1 MALTKVQTGSIQDN
15 AVTEAKI
22 DAAYAT
28 SLNTNPA
35 FTGTDGIVLP
45 KGTTA
50 QRPSDVQSG
59 ELRFNTTTNL
69 AEYYDGNNWKSID
82 SPPTVTQIAIA
93 GRAAGTTGYIDGDA
107 VGGDSTSTSIVIS
120 GSLFASGASV
130 SFITENGSQT
140 AVTPTSTTI
149 NNTSQITVQVDGTD
163 FLNADEPYT
172 VKVTNLSGL
181 AGSLAD
187 AIFVDFAP
195 SFATATD
202 TNIGTVYDG
211 VSDHSGLT
219 TVAATDADSDS
230 ITHTISSGSLPNGM
244 SLTTAGAFTGTVSSS
259 PSSLTEYTFTVQAAT
274 TRQTVTRQFKISA
287 IDNPYISASGGTT
300 LTSGDYKTHVFTS
313 PGNFVVSGSGVPS
326 VSGTVEY
333 LVVAGGAGG
342 SGSHGGGGGAGGMR
356 YNYPSPATGGLSV
369 SAQTYPI
376 TVGSGGSGRGNGP
389 GAQASIIGGSGGNS
403 VFSSITSAGGGGG
416 GYSSQNS
423 NAGEQAADGGSGG
436 GGGAQ
441 GNQVGRGEGNTPS
454 VSPPQGNPGG
464 AGYGSPIYPG
474 GGGGGK
480 GAAGQ
485 TPSGSPS
492 GGGAAGIGEGIATTF
507 FGPTAPS
514 YGTGGPS
521 GSLRYFAGGGGGGV
535 HSGNSHAGAP
545 PAGGGGAGGTN
556 ANNNPGDSATGN
568 TGGGGGGSNG
578 QNQTSG
584 SGGSGIVAI
593 RYKFQ

>member
-93 GRAAGTTGYIDGDA
+93 GRSAGTTGYIDGDA

-120 GSLFASGASV
+120 GSLFATGASV
-130 SFITENGSQT
+130 SFITENGSAT
-140 AVTPTSTTI
+140 TVTPSSTTI

-163 FLNADEPYT
+163 FLNADEPYG

-181 AGSLAD
+181 AGTLAD

-195 SFATATD
+195 SFATAAD
-202 TNIGTVYDG
+202 TNIGTVIDNQT
-211 VSDHSGLT
+211 DFSGLSS
-219 TVAATDADSDS
+219 VATTDADSDT
-230 ITHTISSGSLPNGM
+230 ITHTISAGSLPNGM
-244 SLTTAGAFTGTVSSS
+244 SLQTNGTFTGTASSLPSSS
-259 PSSLTEYTFTVQAAT
+259 TEYTFTVQAAT

-287 IDNPYISASGGTT
+287 IDNPYISATGGTT
-300 LTSGDYKTHVFTS
+300 LTSGNYKTHVFTS
-313 PGNFVVSGSGVPS
+313 PGTFAVSGAGVPS
-326 VSGTVEY
+326 LSGTVEY

-356 YNYPSPATGGLSV
+356 YNYPSPATGGLSI
-369 SAQTYPI
+369 SAQSYPI
-376 TVGSGGSGRGNGP
+376 TVGSGGSGRSSGG
-389 GAQASIIGGSGGNS
+389 GSQAGIIGGSGGNS

-416 GYSSQNS
+416 AYSSQNS
-423 NAGEQAADGGSGG
+423 NAGEQGADGGSGG
-436 GGGAQ
+436 GGGANGQ
-441 GNQVGRGEGNTPS
+441 PAGKGTGNSPP

-464 AGYGSPIYPG
+464 AGWGSPIYPG

-480 GAAGQ
+480 GGAGQ
-485 TPSGSPS
+485 TPGNSSS
-492 GGGAAGIGEGIATTF
+492 GGGAAGQGEGISDDF
-507 FGPTAPS
+507 FGPTHAS

-521 GSLRYFAGGGGGGV
+521 GTLRYFAGGGGGGV
-535 HSGNSHAGAP
+535 HSGNSHASAP
-545 PAGGGGAGGTN
+545 ASGGGGAGGTN
-556 ANNNPGDSATGN
+556 ANNNPGDSASAN

-578 QNQTSG
+578 HNGTSG
-584 SGGSGIVAI
+584 SGGSGLVAI
-593 RYKFQ
+593 RYRYQ